1 MFFFPFGDNV
11 MLFRVCFWR
20 ICVNVLRFW
29 MVQLKCRMS
38 PISPLFGVFFWQI
51 CVDTWFSAHS
61 LLTPR
66 WNSTCE
72 FFLWGFL
79 EALYSKLLDEYGY
92 FWVLL
97 HGNLGMQSISL
108 FHVEDLFK
116 LINFNANLK
125 CNEFATTFRPG
136 WCHGPRSSTVAVRR
150 SRRRPRRSW
159 PCNKA
164 KLGSFSK
171 WRASQNASASC
182 GVCRVK
188 SCFNPSLISIDD

>member
-1 MFFFPFGDNV
+1 MCCAFGWFNY
-11 MLFRVCFWR
+11 
-20 ICVNVLRFW
+20 I
-29 MVQLKCRMS
+29 KCRMS
-38 PISPLFGVFFWQI
+38 DCLQSARSLAS
-51 CVDTWFSAHS
+51 FSGRSVLTHDFLATV
-61 LLTPR
+61 LTPR

-97 HGNLGMQSISL
+97 HGNLGMQKISL

-116 LINFNANLK
+116 LINFNQCCHLK

-159 PCNKA
+159 PCSKA

-182 GVCRVK
+182 GICRVK